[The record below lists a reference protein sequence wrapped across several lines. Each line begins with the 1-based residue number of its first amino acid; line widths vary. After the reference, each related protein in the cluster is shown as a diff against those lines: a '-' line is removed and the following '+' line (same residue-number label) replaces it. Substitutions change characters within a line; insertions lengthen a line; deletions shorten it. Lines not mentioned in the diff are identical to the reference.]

1 VRGLRAIALGILA
14 VAALAA
20 PAVAKVT
27 SSGQS
32 GFAVA
37 HEADVA
43 ATPQAA
49 FDAFVAIS
57 KWWSSSH
64 TWSGDAKNLSIDLK
78 SGCWCETLPN
88 GGYAR
93 HMNVVM
99 SDPGKSLTF
108 QGGLGPLMR
117 MGVAG
122 AMTVTFEPKG
132 AGTHI
137 TLTYAVGGYDTG
149 NFSGLS
155 KGVDGVL
162 AEQFKSYLATLA
174 KP

>member
-1 VRGLRAIALGILA
+1 MRGLRAIALGILA
-14 VAALAA
+14 IAAYAA
-20 PAVAKVT
+20 SATAKVT
-27 SSGQS
+27 STGQS
-32 GFAVA
+32 GFAVS

-43 ATPQAA
+43 AKPEAA
-49 FDAFVAIS
+49 FDAFVAVA

-78 SGCWCETLPN
+78 TGCWCETLPN

-93 HMNVVM
+93 HMTVVM
-99 SDPGKSLTF
+99 SDPGKSLTL

-117 MGVAG
+117 MGVAA

-132 AGTHI
+132 TGTHV
-137 TLTYAVGGYDTG
+137 TLTYAVGGFDPG
-149 NFSGLS
+149 NFSALS

-162 AEQFKSYLATLA
+162 AEQFKSYVATLA
-174 KP
+174 K

>member
-1 VRGLRAIALGILA
+1 MKFFVIATAALLA
-14 VAALAA
+14 VAA
-20 PAVAKVT
+20 PASAKVT
-27 SSGQS
+27 STGQS
-32 GFAVA
+32 GFAVT
-37 HEADVA
+37 HEAEIA
-43 ATPQAA
+43 ANPQAA

-78 SGCWCETLPN
+78 TGCWCETLPN

-93 HMNVVM
+93 HMTVVM
-99 SDPGKSLTF
+99 VDPGKSLTF

-132 AGTHI
+132 TGTHI
-137 TLTYAVGGYDTG
+137 TLTYAVGGYDPG

-162 AEQFKSYLATLA
+162 AEQFKNYLASI

>member
-1 VRGLRAIALGILA
+1 MTRLGA
-14 VAALAA
+14 VAAAILTTVAFAA
-20 PAVAKVT
+20 PAAAKVA

-32 GFAVA
+32 GFAVT

-43 ATPQAA
+43 APPQAA
-49 FDAFVAIS
+49 FDAFLAIS

-64 TWSGDAKNLSIDLK
+64 TWSGDAKNLSLDLK
-78 SGCWCETLPN
+78 SGCWCETLPD

-93 HMNVVM
+93 HMTVVM
-99 SDPGKSLTF
+99 AEPGKSLTL

-122 AMTVTFEPKG
+122 AMTVHFETKG
-132 AGTHI
+132 AGTHV
-137 TLTYAVGGYDTG
+137 TLTYAVGGYDPG
-149 NFSGLS
+149 NFSALS

-162 AEQFKSYLATLA
+162 DEQFKSYVASLD